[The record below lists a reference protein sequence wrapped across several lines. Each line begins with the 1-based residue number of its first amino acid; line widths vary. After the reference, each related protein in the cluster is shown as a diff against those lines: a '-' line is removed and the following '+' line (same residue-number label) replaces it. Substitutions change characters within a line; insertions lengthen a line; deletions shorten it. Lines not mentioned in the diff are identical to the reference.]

1 MTVVQVPI
9 GDQPTDIEKQTRNLI
24 SEYIAKPNSIIL
36 AVSPANV
43 DIVNSEALKLARH
56 VDPLGRRTIGVLT
69 KVDLMDHGT
78 NALDILSGRV
88 YPLKLGF
95 IGVVNRSQQDIQG
108 NKSLAEALKS

>member
-1 MTVVQVPI
+1 MVQVPI

-69 KVDLMDHGT
+69 KIDLMDH
-78 NALDILSGRV
+78 
-88 YPLKLGF
+88 
-95 IGVVNRSQQDIQG
+95 
-108 NKSLAEALKS
+108 